1 MFVFYDICLAYD
13 QMKNSSL
20 NKIRLIQFYFKLFIK
35 NNEVN
40 NTVQ

>member
-20 NKIRLIQFYFKLFIK
+20 NKIRLIIHK

-40 NTVQ
+40 NPVQ